1 MVAGDDGNE
10 FISSRPVKKSLRY
23 HTVFGGIGNRIDVTE
38 SIQCRVNVLP
48 DSPAPGFTGEFAKEL

>member
-23 HTVFGGIGNRIDVTE
+23 HTVFGGIGNRVDVTE
-38 SIQCRVNVLP
+38 SIQC
-48 DSPAPGFTGEFAKEL
+48 